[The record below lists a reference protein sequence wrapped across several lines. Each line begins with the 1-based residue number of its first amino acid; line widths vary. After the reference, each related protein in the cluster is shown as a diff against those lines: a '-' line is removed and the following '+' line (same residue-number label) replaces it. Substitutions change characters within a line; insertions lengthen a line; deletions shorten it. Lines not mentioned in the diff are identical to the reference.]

1 MGITCEYIRWKR
13 QTNLCS
19 LTPNDAR
26 RLTQFG
32 RDYHRRDSGTQS
44 RMRFFLSGA
53 GYNGEVAEV
62 RAYYGDRSAGVD
74 EFYR

>member
-1 MGITCEYIRWKR
+1 
-13 QTNLCS
+13 
-19 LTPNDAR
+19 
-26 RLTQFG
+26 
-32 RDYHRRDSGTQS
+32 
-44 RMRFFLSGA
+44 MRFLIGGA